1 MGLRRRGVEGV
12 RSKRLRV
19 NIQGYGHTHHFSVC
33 RCGELCE
40 GKEVE
45 LWRLRQPLINSIF
58 CTGKGVKGEC
68 GGVLCDS
75 YFERI

>member
-12 RSKRLRV
+12 RSERLRV
-19 NIQGYGHTHHFSVC
+19 HFQGYGHTHHFSIC
-33 RCGELCE
+33 RRGELSE

-45 LWRLRQPLINSIF
+45 LWCLRQPLINSVF

-68 GGVLCDS
+68 GGGLYDS

>member
-1 MGLRRRGVEGV
+1 M
-12 RSKRLRV
+12 RSKWLRV
-19 NIQGYGHTHHFSVC
+19 HFQGCGHTHHFCVC

-40 GKEVE
+40 RKKVE

-58 CTGKGVKGEC
+58 CAGEKVRSEC